1 MYLREEVIAFTKDN
15 PEGVYCFVY
24 ITNEESDQY
33 QGSFEKQEI
42 AELLLENPDFDEYF
56 YGTSIALDAING
68 RDKYLNKLKAEHWP
82 KKKEKL
88 KNLG

>member
-1 MYLREEVIAFTKDN
+1 MYLRRTLTAFTKEN
-15 PEGVYCFVY
+15 PDGVSCIVY

-68 RDKYLNKLKAEHWP
+68 QDKYLNKLKDEHWRR
-82 KKKEKL
+82 KGIFE
-88 KNLG
+88 NT